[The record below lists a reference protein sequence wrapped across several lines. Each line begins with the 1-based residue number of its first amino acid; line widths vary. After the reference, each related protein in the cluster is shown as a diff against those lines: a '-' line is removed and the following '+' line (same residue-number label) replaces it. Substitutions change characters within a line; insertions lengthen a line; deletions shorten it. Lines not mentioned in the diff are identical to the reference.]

1 MRNPFRPS
9 NWGWTRGSS
18 PAARVAGERRDL
30 GPDNVAWP
38 VDDLASPGA
47 VSESGAL
54 RLTPVF
60 AAGRLLA
67 SSVSS
72 LPIQQYRRTGDATMK
87 LPLSSLFRSPSAQG
101 TIDDWLWRAMTS
113 LVYRGNAVGLVMERD
128 WLEYPTRIEW
138 LNPALVYVQ
147 DQMPMGERGSFTDPV
162 WTYAGVEIP
171 SYDIVHIPW
180 MTMAG
185 RVWGLSPIAAYAV
198 TVSTG
203 LAAQKFVDDY
213 FRNGGQPPGHFRN
226 TQQTVDQKDA
236 GIIKRRLVQ
245 AIRTREPIVYG
256 KDWEYNPIT
265 ISVAEAQFCE
275 TQRLSATQVAAIYGI
290 PPEKIGGE
298 TGGSYTY
305 SSPEQRQI
313 EFIQDA
319 LLPYLVKLEN
329 HLGVQL
335 PRGQYIKFN
344 ADALIRVD
352 ILTRHSVYEKQRLIG
367 KNNIDEIRALED
379 EPPLP
384 NGAGQDYTPLP
395 ILAGSKIAV
404 PQIRGDRPPQ
414 EQGLRLIKTPRGT
427 HG

>member
-1 MRNPFRPS
+1 VRNPFRR
-9 NWGWTRGSS
+9 WGWTRSANAAEQRSIGPGNVSWPTSDVAS
-18 PAARVAGERRDL
+18 PAA
-30 GPDNVAWP
+30 
-38 VDDLASPGA
+38 AS
-47 VSESGAL
+47 EHGAL
-54 RLTPVF
+54 GLTPVF
-60 AAGRLLA
+60 AAGRLLS

-72 LPIQQYRRTGDATMK
+72 LPIQQYRRVGDATTK
-87 LPLSSLFRSPSAQG
+87 LPLSGLFRSPSAQG
-101 TIDDWLWRAMTS
+101 TIDDWIGRAMTS
-113 LVYRGNAVGLVMERD
+113 LVYRGNAVGLVMETD

-147 DQMPMGERGSFTDPV
+147 DQMPLGQRGSFTDPV
-162 WTYAGVEIP
+162 WTYCGVEIP
-171 SYDIVHIPW
+171 AEDIVHIPW
-180 MTMAG
+180 MTMPG
-185 RVWGLSPIAAYAV
+185 RVWGLSPLAAYAV

-226 TQQTVDQKDA
+226 TQQTVNQTDA
-236 GIIKRRLVQ
+236 NVIKRRLVQ
-245 AIRTREPIVYG
+245 SIRSREPIVYG
-256 KDWEYNPIT
+256 KDWEYAPIT
-265 ISVAEAQFCE
+265 VSVAEAQFCE
-275 TQRLSATQVAAIYGI
+275 TQRLTATQIAAVYGI

-313 EFIQDA
+313 EFITDA

-329 HLGVQL
+329 HLSAQL

-352 ILTRHSVYEKQRLIG
+352 ILTRHSVYEKARLIG
-367 KNNIDEIRALED
+367 LNNLDELRARED

-384 NGAGQDYTPLP
+384 DGKGQDYTPLP
-395 ILAGSKIAV
+395 IQAGAAVHV
-404 PQIRGDRPPQ
+404 PQIRGDRPPHDG
-414 EQGLRLIKTPRGT
+414 GLRLVKTQGRD

>member
-1 MRNPFRPS
+1 MRNPFRR
-9 NWGWTRGSS
+9 WGWTRGGDG
-18 PAARVAGERRDL
+18 ATRAAGEQRSI
-30 GPDNVAWP
+30 GPSDVSWP
-38 VDDLASPGA
+38 VTDYASPGA
-47 VSESGAL
+47 ASEHVAL
-54 RLTPVF
+54 GLTPVF

-67 SSVSS
+67 SSVWS
-72 LPIQQYRRTGDATMK
+72 LPIQQYRKVGDATSRI
-87 LPLSSLFRSPSAQG
+87 PLAGMFRQPSATG
-101 TIDDWLWRAMTS
+101 TIDDWLTRAMTS

-138 LNPALVYVQ
+138 LNPSLVYVQ
-147 DQMPMGERGSFTDPV
+147 DQMPLGERGSFTDPV
-162 WTYAGVEIP
+162 WSYCGVEIP

-180 MTMAG
+180 ITMPG
-185 RVWGLSPIAAYAV
+185 RVWGLSPLAAYAV

-213 FRNGGQPPGHFRN
+213 FRAGGQPPGHFRN
-226 TQQTVDQKDA
+226 TQQTVNQDA
-236 GIIKRRLVQ
+236 AGVIKRRLMQ
-245 AIRTREPIVYG
+245 AIRSREPIVYG
-256 KDWEYNPIT
+256 KDWEYEPIT
-265 ISVAEAQFCE
+265 VSIAEAQFVE
-275 TQRLSATQVAAIYGI
+275 TQRLSATQIAAVYGI

-329 HLGVQL
+329 HLSAQL

-352 ILTRHSVYEKQRLIG
+352 ILTRHSVYEKARLIG
-367 KNNIDEIRALED
+367 LYNLDELRARED
-379 EPPLP
+379 EAPLP
-384 NGAGQDYTPLP
+384 DGKGQDYTPLP
-395 ILAGSKIAV
+395 IQAGSAIHV
-404 PQIRGDRPPQ
+404 PQIRGELPPHDG
-414 EQGLRLIKTPRGT
+414 GLRLVKTPRGK

>member
-1 MRNPFRPS
+1 MRNPFRR
-9 NWGWTRGSS
+9 WGWTRGGDG
-18 PAARVAGERRDL
+18 AASRAAEQRDI
-30 GPDNVAWP
+30 GPGDVSWP
-38 VDDLASPGA
+38 VDDLASPAA

-67 SSVSS
+67 SSVAS
-72 LPIQQYRRTGDATMK
+72 LPIKQYRRVGETTSR
-87 LPLSSLFRSPSAQG
+87 LSLGSLFQKPSAQG

-128 WLEYPTRIEW
+128 WLEFPTRIEW
-138 LNPALVYVQ
+138 LNPADVYVQ
-147 DQMPMGERGSFTDPV
+147 DGMPMGQRGSFTDPV
-162 WTYAGVEIP
+162 WWYCGIEIP

-180 MTMAG
+180 MTMPG

-213 FRNGGQPPGHFRN
+213 FRSGGQPPGHFRN
-226 TQQTVDQKDA
+226 TTQTLTEKDA
-236 GIIKRRLVQ
+236 RTIKRRLVTS
-245 AIRTREPIVYG
+245 IRSHEPIVYG
-256 KDWEYNPIT
+256 KDWEYQPIT
-265 ISVAEAQFCE
+265 VSVQEAQFCE

-329 HLGVQL
+329 HLSALL
-335 PRGQYIKFN
+335 PRGQFIKFN
-344 ADALIRVD
+344 ADAL
-352 ILTRHSVYEKQRLIG
+352 
-367 KNNIDEIRALED
+367 
-379 EPPLP
+379 
-384 NGAGQDYTPLP
+384 
-395 ILAGSKIAV
+395 
-404 PQIRGDRPPQ
+404 
-414 EQGLRLIKTPRGT
+414 
-427 HG
+427 

>member
-1 MRNPFRPS
+1 MRNPFRR
-9 NWGWTRGSS
+9 WGWTRRG
-18 PAARVAGERRDL
+18 AEHRDL
-30 GPDNVAWP
+30 APGDVSWP
-38 VDDLASPGA
+38 VADLASPTAGT
-47 VSESGAL
+47 EHGAL
-54 RLTPVF
+54 QLTPVF

-67 SSVSS
+67 SSVAS
-72 LPIQQYRRTGDATMK
+72 LPIKQYRRVGDTTAK
-87 LPLSSLFRSPSAQG
+87 LSLSSLFQQPASQG

-113 LVYRGNAVGLVMERD
+113 LVYRGNAVGLVMQRD
-128 WLEYPTRIEW
+128 FLEYPTQIEW
-138 LNPALVYVQ
+138 LNPAHVFVQ
-147 DQMPMGERGSFTDPV
+147 DTLPLGERGSFTDPV
-162 WTYAGVEIP
+162 WSYCGIEIP

-180 MTMAG
+180 MAMPG

-203 LAAQKFVDDY
+203 LAAQKFLDDY
-213 FRNGGQPPGHFRN
+213 FRAGGQPPGRFQN
-226 TQQTVDQKDA
+226 TAQTVDQA
-236 GIIKRRLVQ
+236 QANVIKRRVVQ
-245 AIRTREPIVYG
+245 AIRSHEPIVYG
-256 KDWEYNPIT
+256 KDWQYDPIT
-265 ISVAEAQFCE
+265 VSVQEAQFVE
-275 TQRLSATQVAAIYGI
+275 TQRLGATQIAAIYGI

-329 HLGVQL
+329 HLSAQL

-384 NGAGQDYTPLP
+384 DGKGQDYTPLP
-395 ILAGSKIAV
+395 IQAGTSISIPAV
-404 PQIRGDRPPQ
+404 RGDRSLPDP
-414 EQGLRLIKTPRGT
+414 GLRLIKTQGRN

>member
-1 MRNPFRPS
+1 MRNPFRR
-9 NWGWTRGSS
+9 WGWTRSGSGAH
-18 PAARVAGERRDL
+18 AAAEHRDL
-30 GPDNVAWP
+30 TPDSVSWP
-38 VDDLASPGA
+38 VNDLASPA
-47 VSESGAL
+47 AASEHGAL
-54 RLTPVF
+54 GLTPVF

-67 SSVSS
+67 SSVWS
-72 LPIQQYRRTGDATMK
+72 LPIQQYRRVGEATSRI
-87 LPLSSLFRSPSAQG
+87 PLAGLFRSPSATG
-101 TIDDWLWRAMTS
+101 TIDDWLTRAMTS

-147 DQMPMGERGSFTDPV
+147 DQMPLGERGSFTDPV
-162 WTYAGVEIP
+162 WTYCGVEIP
-171 SYDIVHIPW
+171 AYDIVHIPW

-185 RVWGLSPIAAYAV
+185 RVWGLSPLAAYAV

-203 LAAQKFVDDY
+203 LAAQRFVDEY
-213 FRNGGQPPGHFRN
+213 FRAGGQPPGHFRN
-226 TQQTVDQKDA
+226 TQQTVDQGNA
-236 GIIKRRLVQ
+236 GIIKRRLMQ
-245 AIRTREPIVYG
+245 AIRSREPIVYG
-256 KDWEYNPIT
+256 KDWEYQPIT
-265 ISVAEAQFCE
+265 VSIAEAQFVE
-275 TQRLSATQVAAIYGI
+275 TQRLSATQIAAVYGI

-329 HLGVQL
+329 HLSAQL

-352 ILTRHSVYEKQRLIG
+352 ILTRHSVYEKSRLIG
-367 KNNIDEIRALED
+367 LYNLDELRARED
-379 EPPLP
+379 EAPLP
-384 NGAGQDYTPLP
+384 DGKGQDYTPLP
-395 ILAGSKIAV
+395 IQAGSTIHV
-404 PQIRGDRPPQ
+404 PQIRGELPPHDG
-414 EQGLRLIKTPRGT
+414 GLRLVKTPRGK

>member
-1 MRNPFRPS
+1 MRNPLRR
-9 NWGWTRGSS
+9 WGWTRGASG
-18 PAARVAGERRDL
+18 AARAAEQRDL
-30 GPDNVAWP
+30 GPGDVPWP
-38 VDDLASPGA
+38 VDDLAAPAA
-47 VSESGAL
+47 VSEHGAL

-72 LPIQQYRRTGDATMK
+72 LPIKQYRRTGESTTK
-87 LPLSSLFRSPSAQG
+87 LPLSSLFQKPSSQG
-101 TIDDWLWRAMTS
+101 TVDDWLWRAMTS

-128 WLEYPTRIEW
+128 WLEFPTRIEW
-138 LNPALVYVQ
+138 LNPADVFVQ
-147 DQMPMGERGSFTDPV
+147 DSMPLGTRGSFTDPV

-171 SYDIVHIPW
+171 AYDIVHIPW
-180 MTMAG
+180 MTMPG

-213 FRNGGQPPGHFRN
+213 FRAGGQPPGHFRN
-226 TQQTVDQKDA
+226 TQQTVDQKQA
-236 GIIKRRLVQ
+236 GIIKRRLV
-245 AIRTREPIVYG
+245 ASIRSREPIVYG
-256 KDWEYNPIT
+256 KDWEYKPIT

-275 TQRLSATQVAAIYGI
+275 TQRLTATQVAAIYGI

-329 HLGVQL
+329 HLSGQL
-335 PRGQYIKFN
+335 PRGQYIKFD

-367 KNNIDEIRALED
+367 SSNIDEIRSKED

-384 NGAGQDYTPLP
+384 DGKGADYTPLP
-395 ILAGSKIAV
+395 IQAGSNITV
-404 PQIRGDRPPQ
+404 PQIRGERPPQ
-414 EQGLRLIKTPRGT
+414 DPGLRLITTGRH

>member
-1 MRNPFRPS
+1 MRNPFRG
-9 NWGWTRGSS
+9 WGWTRGGNG
-18 PAARVAGERRDL
+18 AARAASEQRDL
-30 GPDNVAWP
+30 SVNDVSWP

-47 VSESGAL
+47 VSEHGAL

-72 LPIQQYRRTGDATMK
+72 LPIQQYRRMADVTTK
-87 LPLSSLFRSPSAQG
+87 LPLGSLFQSPSSQG

-113 LVYRGNAVGLVMERD
+113 LVYRGNAVGLIMERD
-128 WLEYPTRIEW
+128 WLEFPTRIEW
-138 LNPALVYVQ
+138 LNPANVYVQ
-147 DQMPMGERGSFTDPV
+147 DHNPLGTRGSFTDPV
-162 WTYAGVEIP
+162 WSYLGTEIP
-171 SYDIVHIPW
+171 AYDIVHIPW
-180 MTMAG
+180 MTMPG
-185 RVWGLSPIAAYAV
+185 RIWGLSPIAAYAV

-203 LAAQKFVDDY
+203 LAAQRFVDDY
-213 FRNGGQPPGHFRN
+213 FRSGGQPPGHFRN
-226 TQQTVDQKDA
+226 TQQTIDQKESR
-236 GIIKRRLVQ
+236 IIKRRLVS
-245 AIRTREPIVYG
+245 AIRSHEPIVYG
-256 KDWEYNPIT
+256 KDWEYSPIT
-265 ISVAEAQFCE
+265 VSVQEAQFCE
-275 TQRLSATQVAAIYGI
+275 TQRLSATQIAAIYGI

-329 HLGVQL
+329 HLSVLL
-335 PRGQYIKFN
+335 PRGQFIKFD
-344 ADALIRVD
+344 ADALIRID
-352 ILTRHSVYEKQRLIG
+352 ALTRYSMHEKARLIG
-367 KNNIDEIRALED
+367 LYNLDELRAKED

-384 NGAGQDYTPLP
+384 DGKGQDYTPLP
-395 ILAGSKIAV
+395 IQAGSNITV

-414 EQGLRLIKTPRGT
+414 DPGLRLIKTPRGT